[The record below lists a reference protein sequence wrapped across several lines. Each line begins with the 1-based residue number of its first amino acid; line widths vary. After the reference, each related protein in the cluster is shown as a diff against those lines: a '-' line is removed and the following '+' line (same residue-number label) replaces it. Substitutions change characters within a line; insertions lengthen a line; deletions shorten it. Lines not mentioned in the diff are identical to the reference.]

1 MLSYPLVRLAGF
13 CFLGAGAGSASGT
26 GLAAVSG
33 HTFNV
38 SHMNSACQQLAA
50 AAAAQVGMP
59 VASGPLEVS
68 AKNLLFKPSIF
79 LSSDCW
85 SVLYCSAWTM
95 RGVNSVSATQ
105 SLPAEQ
111 WPKPRVWVA
120 GSDLP
125 FCRS

>member
-1 MLSYPLVRLAGF
+1 
-13 CFLGAGAGSASGT
+13 
-26 GLAAVSG
+26 
-33 HTFNV
+33 
-38 SHMNSACQQLAA
+38 
-50 AAAAQVGMP
+50 MP

-95 RGVNSVSATQ
+95 REVNSVSNQ

-111 WPKPRVWVA
+111 WTNPGVWVA

-125 FCRS
+125 LCRS